1 MDERRYDADWVEL
14 HDYTPTW
21 RSRFEREQK
30 VLAEALGD
38 VALDIQ
44 HVGSTSVPGLCAKPI
59 IDIIVGVRSLKQF
72 SVCDIR
78 TLEQLGYV
86 FRGDAGIAGRL
97 FFRKGVPRAQFHLSV
112 VAKDGEQWTKH
123 VLFRDYLRHHESDA
137 KAYAS
142 LKMTLAS
149 QYSHDRTTYTSRKGP
164 LIAAILRK
172 AYRWRNA

>member
-97 FFRKGVPRAQFHLSV
+97 FFRKGVPH
-112 VAKDGEQWTKH
+112 
-123 VLFRDYLRHHESDA
+123 
-137 KAYAS
+137 
-142 LKMTLAS
+142 
-149 QYSHDRTTYTSRKGP
+149 
-164 LIAAILRK
+164 
-172 AYRWRNA
+172 